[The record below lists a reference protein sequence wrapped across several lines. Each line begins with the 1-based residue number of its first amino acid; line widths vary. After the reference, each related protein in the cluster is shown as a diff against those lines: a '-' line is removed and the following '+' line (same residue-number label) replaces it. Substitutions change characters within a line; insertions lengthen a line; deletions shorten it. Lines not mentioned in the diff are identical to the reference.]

1 MINIIDSHY
10 IININNAGKFVRMP
24 MDRHGRPCIIYN
36 IIYLYSYYI
45 ININNAGK
53 FVRMPMDR
61 HGRIVGG
68 FIDHYL
74 LEKSRVTHQACL
86 CI

>member
-1 MINIIDSHY
+1 MQAFILYNQYRKCRQVCADADGPARATMHY
-10 IININNAGKFVRMP
+10 IININ
-24 MDRHGRPCIIYN
+24 II
-36 IIYLYSYYI
+36 L